1 MSTRPELNDLTGI
14 LIRFRMN
21 KYAIATDIEKAFLNI
36 TLDENNRDVTR
47 FLWLSD
53 PSNPNSESTTYRY
66 RAVLFGATSSPITLC
81 ATILKHLELK
91 NDKQASEYLRQDLY
105 IDNVISIFQQEEQLL
120 QFYSDSRE
128 LMSSAGL
135 LSPVTIRAKL
145 RLQELWQ
152 QKFEWDMPLPDSIQ
166 EKWRSLI
173 TNLKS
178 VTKTT
183 FPRYYFKN
191 TLNASSN
198 TCIHIFCDASLVW
211 YGATAYICRDNQST
225 LVMAKTRV
233 APLKK
238 LTLPRLE
245 LMVAVIGYRLRKHM
259 QRNTSITR
267 IYLWSDSQIVLFWLQ
282 TPKTLSQFV
291 RNRVIE
297 IHALSEN
304 RKWNYCPTKENP
316 ADLLTRGI
324 SVTHFKNS
332 NLWFHGPTL
341 LTTPS
346 NRAKRLS
353 NISFIDMS
361 RFSSLTK
368 LLRVTAYVLRFIFKC
383 RGGSHT
389 GRLDLLTTDEL
400 RRVEEMCLR
409 CCQMSKYQAE
419 IEDTKSKRNKLPLCR
434 QLQLFLDNGILKC
447 RGRIHN
453 APLDEL
459 TKFPYLLPAKHP
471 FTKAVHL
478 ELVSTLAAELFLQAF
493 RCYCSRKD
501 VMMSDN
507 ANTFISASKQLRDLF
522 HSLTVREELNNRG
535 IEWKMI
541 PKRAHWFG
549 GM

>member
-1 MSTRPELNDLTGI
+1 
-14 LIRFRMN
+14 
-21 KYAIATDIEKAFLNI
+21 
-36 TLDENNRDVTR
+36 
-47 FLWLSD
+47 
-53 PSNPNSESTTYRY
+53 
-66 RAVLFGATSSPITLC
+66 
-81 ATILKHLELK
+81 
-91 NDKQASEYLRQDLY
+91 
-105 IDNVISIFQQEEQLL
+105 
-120 QFYSDSRE
+120 
-128 LMSSAGL
+128 
-135 LSPVTIRAKL
+135 
-145 RLQELWQ
+145 
-152 QKFEWDMPLPDSIQ
+152 
-166 EKWRSLI
+166 
-173 TNLKS
+173 
-178 VTKTT
+178 
-183 FPRYYFKN
+183 
-191 TLNASSN
+191 
-198 TCIHIFCDASLVW
+198 
-211 YGATAYICRDNQST
+211 
-225 LVMAKTRV
+225 MAKTRV

-245 LMVAVIGYRLRKHM
+245 LMAAVIGSRLSKHL
-259 QRNTSITR
+259 QQNTSITQ
-267 IYLWSDSQIVLFWLQ
+267 IYLWSDSQIVLSWLQ
-282 TPKTLSQFV
+282 TPKTLPRFV

-297 IHALSEN
+297 IQALSEN

-332 NLWFHGPTL
+332 NLWFHGPTW
-341 LTTPS
+341 LTTPDS
-346 NRAKRLS
+346 WPVWQEKDTYVTMTTFIDPATKPKDTILPLS

-361 RFSSLTK
+361 RFSSLRK

-389 GRLDLLTTDEL
+389 GRLDFLTTDEL
-400 RRVEEMCLR
+400 LRAEEVCIG

-471 FTKAVHL
+471 FTKLVVNDAHSRLLHAGASSTITFLRQKYWIPSIRQTVKNILRKCTCCVKVIGKPYSAPDPPPLPKCRVSDVKPFTYTGVDFSGALLVRDSNKRDIKAYLCLFTCATTRAVHL
-478 ELVSTLAAELFLQAF
+478 ELVSNLSAESFLQAF
-493 RCYCSRKD
+493 RRFCSRKSVPY
-501 VMMSDN
+501 VMMSEN

-535 IEWKMI
+535 IECNMI
-541 PKRAHWFG
+541 PKRAPWFG